1 MVRGVCQRES
11 TFDTD
16 PRPVPAVLPLIR
28 GRAEP
33 SVTAPL
39 LDIYKP
45 ITDTSLSGRHPRPH
59 PFSHPLLSLNSSSNL
74 QSFAIAATTA
84 THSLQCRS
92 LGAPSCCSHSLPSQ
106 RLPPR
111 EPSRLPL
118 ATSPA
123 SKRAAS
129 GHPMVRYLSSASMPA
144 RDLMTIIRLPLSFYH
159 GPCAQPGGRRR
170 RRRHRRNGRRRRRR
184 PDTRRRRRAGSPR
197 RIARRF
203 TEELAWT
210 PAGVGERLSFELV
223 RRGARGVWTRVVGS
237 DGFWALSRCRCRCRT
252 PGLV

>member
-1 MVRGVCQRES
+1 MYFLSNRRKFLFARSTSDMVRGVCQRES

-74 QSFAIAATTA
+74 QSFASAATTA

-92 LGAPSCCSHSLPSQ
+92 LGAPSRCSHTLPSQ

-129 GHPMVRYLSSASMPA
+129 GHPMVRYLSSASMP
-144 RDLMTIIRLPLSFYH
+144 
-159 GPCAQPGGRRR
+159 
-170 RRRHRRNGRRRRRR
+170 
-184 PDTRRRRRAGSPR
+184 RAGSNDHHSSTPQLLSR
-197 RIARRF
+197 PVRAARRA
-203 TEELAWT
+203 TAT
-210 PAGVGERLSFELV
+210 AS
-223 RRGARGVWTRVVGS
+223 
-237 DGFWALSRCRCRCRT
+237 
-252 PGLV
+252 